1 MDLATVWIISGSLV
15 SVGLLAGGHLGR
27 RWARQRRDAVTIR
40 ERGALEPRPP
50 RSLHPVIDPDICIG
64 SLSCLRACPEGDILG
79 IVDGAA
85 HLVHADHCIG
95 HGRCAAECPVGAIRL
110 VFGTAE
116 RGVDLPEVDE
126 SFESSRPGVHVVGE
140 LGGMGLIKNAMVQG
154 LEVAERLAELVPRSG
169 PPVAVV
175 GAGPAGLAAALG
187 LKARGVPFRLLEQGA
202 LGGAIAHYPRKKI
215 TMTEPVELPL
225 VGRLGKRLIR
235 KEELLASWRRAVERG
250 GVAVEEGVKVD
261 GIDGED
267 GRFVVRTSKG
277 PVEASKV
284 VLATGRRGTPRR
296 LGVPG
301 EELEKVLQGLIDP
314 EQFDGDE
321 VLVVGGGDAA
331 VEAAVQLAEA
341 SAARVTLSYRGAEL
355 ARCREA
361 NRRQIEA
368 LAAAGR
374 VQLLLGSE
382 VIAIR
387 PREVELRAGGRAAT
401 LENDFVVVSIGGELP
416 LEFLQRAGVAL
427 RRYHGEAPGAAARG
441 GGLPGA
447 GTGVRE
453 QRRRAAARRDRGER
467 VRRRVARALLAAAG
481 LSILALLAWKGREY
495 YPLARV
501 DRLRSALHPSLKPAG
516 PWGHGVGIVATAFML
531 SNFLYAV
538 RKRWKRLAPM
548 GAIRGWLDFHVFVGF
563 MSPLVIAFHA
573 AFQSNN
579 LLATGTA
586 AALGV
591 VVGTGVVGRFIY
603 GAVPS
608 DRGKAIELADLL
620 ARFERLRD
628 ELGPLLKE
636 AGAPAAALLARATAP
651 VKAGAL
657 PLLFVLMPAESL
669 ALRLRLLR
677 VRRRFR
683 GSGHFA
689 TFRAAVVR
697 LGRLRWQI
705 RFYASLRRLL
715 RGWRVFHAS
724 LAGFLVLAIAAHI
737 ALSLYLGYG
746 LLRR

>member
-1 MDLATVWIISGSLV
+1 MDLATVWIVSGSLV

-27 RWARQRRDAVTIR
+27 RWARQRRDAATLQAR
-40 ERGALEPRPP
+40 AALQPRPP
-50 RSLHPVIDPDICIG
+50 RSLHPVIDPDVCIG

-79 IVDGAA
+79 VVNGAA

-126 SFESSRPGVHVVGE
+126 AFESSRAGVHVVGE
-140 LGGMGLIKNAMVQG
+140 LGGMGLIKNAAVQG
-154 LEVAERLAELVPRSG
+154 LEVAERLAEIAPRGG

-175 GAGPAGLAAALG
+175 GAGPAGLAAAIG
-187 LKARGVPFRLLEQGA
+187 LKARGVPFRLLEQDT
-202 LGGAIAHYPRKKI
+202 LGGSIAHYPRKKL

-225 VGRLGKRLIR
+225 VGKLGKRTIR
-235 KEELLASWRRAVERG
+235 KEELLATWRRALARSGVE
-250 GVAVEEGVKVD
+250 VEEGVKVE

-267 GRFVVRTSKG
+267 GRFVVRTSRG

-331 VEAAVQLAEA
+331 LEAAAQLAET
-341 SAARVTLSYRGAEL
+341 STARVTLSYRGAEL

-361 NRRQIEA
+361 NRRKVEA
-368 LAAAGR
+368 LAAAGQVR
-374 VQLLLGSE
+374 LLLGSE

-387 PREVELRAGGRAAT
+387 PREVELRVNGRTAT
-401 LENDFVVVSIGGELP
+401 LENDYVLVSIGGELP
-416 LEFLQRAGVAL
+416 LEFLARAGVAL
-427 RRYHGEAPGAAARG
+427 RRYHGEAPGAPARRGDVQG
-441 GGLPGA
+441 GGI
-447 GTGVRE
+447 RE
-453 QRRRAAARRDRGER
+453 QRRRVAAEQERGDR
-467 VRRRVARALLAAAG
+467 VRRRVRRALLAAAG
-481 LSILALLAWKGREY
+481 LSILALLAWTGREY

-501 DRLRSALHPSLKPAG
+501 DRLRSPLHPSLKPAG
-516 PWGHGVGIVATAFML
+516 PWGHGVGIAATAFML
-531 SNFLYAV
+531 SNFLYAA
-538 RKRWKRLAPM
+538 RKRWKRLAAA
-548 GAIRGWLDFHVFVGF
+548 GGIRGWLDFHVFVGF

-586 AALGV
+586 GALGV
-591 VVGTGVVGRFIY
+591 VVFTGVVGRFIF

-608 DRGKAIELADLL
+608 DGGKAVELADLL

-628 ELGPLLKE
+628 ELGPLLRE
-636 AGAPAAALLARATAP
+636 AGAPAEALLARATAP
-651 VKAGAL
+651 VEAGSLA
-657 PLLFVLMPAESL
+657 LLFVLMPAESL
-669 ALRLRLLR
+669 LLRLRLLR
-677 VRRRFR
+677 VRRRFH
-683 GSGHFA
+683 GTEHFA
-689 TFRAAVVR
+689 AFRAAVVR

-705 RFYASLRRLL
+705 RFYASLKRLL

-724 LAGFLVLAIAAHI
+724 LASFLVLTIAAHI
-737 ALSLYLGYG
+737 GLSLYLGYG

>member
-1 MDLATVWIISGSLV
+1 MDLATVWIVSGSLV

-27 RWARQRRDAVTIR
+27 RWARQRRDAAALQAR
-40 ERGALEPRPP
+40 AALEPRPP

-79 IVDGAA
+79 VVNGAA

-126 SFESSRPGVHVVGE
+126 TFESSRPGVHVVGE
-140 LGGMGLIKNAMVQG
+140 LGGMGLIKNAAVQG
-154 LEVAERLAELVPRSG
+154 LEVAERLAEIAPRGG

-175 GAGPAGLAAALG
+175 GAGPAGLAAAIG
-187 LKARGVPFRLLEQGA
+187 LKARGVPFRLLEQDT
-202 LGGAIAHYPRKKI
+202 LGGSIAHYPRKKL

-225 VGRLGKRLIR
+225 VGKLGKRTIR
-235 KEELLASWRRAVERG
+235 KEELLATWRRALARSGVE
-250 GVAVEEGVKVD
+250 VEEGVKVE

-331 VEAAVQLAEA
+331 LEAAAQLAET
-341 SAARVTLSYRGAEL
+341 STARVTLSYRGAEL

-361 NRRQIEA
+361 NRRKVEA

-374 VQLLLGSE
+374 VRLLLGSE

-387 PREVELRAGGRAAT
+387 PREVELRVNGRAAT
-401 LENDFVVVSIGGELP
+401 LENDYVLVSIGGELP
-416 LEFLQRAGVAL
+416 LEFLARAGVAL
-427 RRYHGEAPGAAARG
+427 RRYHGEAPGAPGRRGDVQG
-441 GGLPGA
+441 GGI
-447 GTGVRE
+447 RE
-453 QRRRAAARRDRGER
+453 QRRRVAAQQERGDQI
-467 VRRRVARALLAAAG
+467 RRRVRRALLAAAG
-481 LSILALLAWKGREY
+481 LSILALLAWTGREY
-495 YPLARV
+495 YPLERV
-501 DRLRSALHPSLKPAG
+501 DRLRSPLHPSLKPAG
-516 PWGHGVGIVATAFML
+516 PWGHGVGIAATAFML

-538 RKRWKRLAPM
+538 RKRWKRLAAA
-548 GAIRGWLDFHVFVGF
+548 GGIRGWLDFHVFVGF

-586 AALGV
+586 GALGV
-591 VVGTGVVGRFIY
+591 VVFTGVVGRFIF

-608 DRGKAIELADLL
+608 DGGKAVELADLL

-628 ELGPLLKE
+628 ELGPLLRE
-636 AGAPAAALLARATAP
+636 AGAPAEALLARATAP
-651 VKAGAL
+651 VEAGSLA
-657 PLLFVLMPAESL
+657 LLFVLMPAESL
-669 ALRLRLLR
+669 VLRLRLLR
-677 VRRRFR
+677 VRRRFH
-683 GSGHFA
+683 GTEHFA
-689 TFRAAVVR
+689 AFRAAVVR

-705 RFYASLRRLL
+705 RFYASLKRLL

-724 LAGFLVLAIAAHI
+724 LASFLVLTIAAHI
-737 ALSLYLGYG
+737 GLSLYLGYG